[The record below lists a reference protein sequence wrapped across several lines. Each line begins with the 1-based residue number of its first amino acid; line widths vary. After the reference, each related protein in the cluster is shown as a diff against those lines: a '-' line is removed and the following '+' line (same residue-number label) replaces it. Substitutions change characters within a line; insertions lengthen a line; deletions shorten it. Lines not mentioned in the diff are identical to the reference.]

1 MSEENTVSSTSDD
14 KTQPIAK
21 QGGPEQ
27 SAESR
32 NATAALSEGVT
43 SRIDA
48 IKSGETDEPKSTSR
62 TKKNAQAQGAKEG
75 NAASEQA
82 SDRAAAPQAGQSYG
96 SKAGGQ
102 SRGAHDTQASR
113 AQTGAQPVPRSRTTH
128 QPAARPVPGAHET
141 APAQEAPRQGS
152 RRVKLTL
159 SQLDPWSVLKL
170 SFLVAI
176 AFGIALVVAVALL
189 WQIVDAI
196 GLWDQIN
203 QIGTDFNSGKPLPFL
218 EYFEFSKMLSYSVI
232 VAVLNVVII
241 TALGTLV
248 AFLYNIVASLLGGLK
263 VTLTDN

>member
-21 QGGPEQ
+21 QGGPDQ

-32 NATAALSEGVT
+32 TTALSEGVT

-48 IKSGETDEPKSTSR
+48 IKSGEGEAPKSTSR
-62 TKKNAQAQGAKEG
+62 TKKNAQAPGAPEANVG
-75 NAASEQA
+75 G
-82 SDRAAAPQAGQSYG
+82 GQSYG
-96 SKAGGQ
+96 GKSAGQ
-102 SRGAHDTQASR
+102 NRGANPGQPSSAPM
-113 AQTGAQPVPRSRTTH
+113 GAQPAPRSRTTH
-128 QPAARPVPGAHET
+128 QPAARPMPGAHDT
-141 APAQEAPRQGS
+141 APVQDAPRQGS

-159 SQLDPWSVLKL
+159 SQLDPWSVMKL

-189 WQIVDAI
+189 WQVVNSI
-196 GLWDQIN
+196 GLWDQVN
-203 QIGTDFNSGKPLPFL
+203 QIASDLNSGKPLPFM
-218 EYFEFSKMLSYSVI
+218 EYLEFSKMLSYSVI
-232 VAVLNVVII
+232 VAVLNVILI
-241 TALGTLV
+241 TALGTLF

>member
-32 NATAALSEGVT
+32 TTALSEGVT

-48 IKSGETDEPKSTSR
+48 IKSGEGDAPKSTSR
-62 TKKNAQAQGAKEG
+62 TKKNAQAPGTQEANVGG
-75 NAASEQA
+75 GQA
-82 SDRAAAPQAGQSYG
+82 SDHAAGPRGGQSYG
-96 SKAGGQ
+96 GKSAGQ
-102 SRGAHDTQASR
+102 NRGATPGQPSTAPM
-113 AQTGAQPVPRSRTTH
+113 GAQPAPRSRTTH
-128 QPAARPVPGAHET
+128 QPAARPMPGAHDT
-141 APAQEAPRQGS
+141 APVQEAPRQGS

-159 SQLDPWSVLKL
+159 SQLDPWSVMKL

-189 WQIVDAI
+189 WQVVNSI
-196 GLWDQIN
+196 GLWDQVN
-203 QIGTDFNSGKPLPFL
+203 QIASDLNSGKPLPFM
-218 EYFEFSKMLSYSVI
+218 EYLEFSKMLSYSVI
-232 VAVLNVVII
+232 VAVLNVILI
-241 TALGTLV
+241 TALGTLF

>member
-21 QGGPEQ
+21 QGGLEQ

-32 NATAALSEGVT
+32 NATDALSEGVT

-48 IKSGETDEPKSTSR
+48 IKSGEGEAPKSTSR
-62 TKKNAQAQGAKEG
+62 TKKNAQAPGAQEAHVG
-75 NAASEQA
+75 G
-82 SDRAAAPQAGQSYG
+82 GQSYG
-96 SKAGGQ
+96 GKSAGQ
-102 SRGAHDTQASR
+102 NRGANPGQPNGAPM
-113 AQTGAQPVPRSRTTH
+113 GAQPAPRSRTTH
-128 QPAARPVPGAHET
+128 QPAGRPVPGAHD
-141 APAQEAPRQGS
+141 AAQAQEVPRQGG

-159 SQLDPWSVLKL
+159 SQLDPWSVMKL

-241 TALGTLV
+241 TALGTLF

>member
-21 QGGPEQ
+21 QGGPDQ

-32 NATAALSEGVT
+32 TTALSEGVT

-48 IKSGETDEPKSTSR
+48 IKSGEGDAPKSTSR
-62 TKKNAQAQGAKEG
+62 TKKNAQAPGAQEANVG
-75 NAASEQA
+75 GGQA
-82 SDRAAAPQAGQSYG
+82 SDRAAGPRGGQSYG
-96 SKAGGQ
+96 GKSAGQ
-102 SRGAHDTQASR
+102 NRGANPGQPNGAPM
-113 AQTGAQPVPRSRTTH
+113 GAQPAPRSRTTH
-128 QPAARPVPGAHET
+128 QPAGRPVPGAHD
-141 APAQEAPRQGS
+141 AAQAQEVPRQGG

-159 SQLDPWSVLKL
+159 SQLDPWSVMKL

-232 VAVLNVVII
+232 VAVLNVILI
-241 TALGTLV
+241 TALGTLF

>member
-27 SAESR
+27 SAETR
-32 NATAALSEGVT
+32 NATDALSEGVT

-48 IKSGETDEPKSTSR
+48 IKSGESDEPKSSSR
-62 TKKNAQAQGAKEG
+62 TKKNAQAQGSNG
-75 NAASEQA
+75 GHGVGGQA
-82 SDRAAAPQAGQSYG
+82 SDRKADQTPAPSASKASQAG
-96 SKAGGQ
+96 
-102 SRGAHDTQASR
+102 ASR
-113 AQTGAQPVPRSRTTH
+113 TQRQGAQPLPKSRTTH
-128 QPAARPVPGAHET
+128 QPAGRPAPGAHD
-141 APAQEAPRQGS
+141 AAQAQEAPRQGG

-159 SQLDPWSVLKL
+159 SQLDPWSVMKL

-176 AFGIALVVAVALL
+176 AFGIALIIAVALL
-189 WQIVDAI
+189 WQIVDSI
-196 GLWDQIN
+196 GLWDQIY
-203 QIGTDFNSGKPLPFL
+203 QIGSDLNSGKPLPFM

-241 TALGTLV
+241 TALGTLF

>member
-32 NATAALSEGVT
+32 TAALSEGVT

-48 IKSGETDEPKSTSR
+48 IKSGEGDAQKSTSR
-62 TKKNAQAQGAKEG
+62 TKKNAQAPGAQEANG
-75 NAASEQA
+75 GG
-82 SDRAAAPQAGQSYG
+82 GQSYG
-96 SKAGGQ
+96 GKSAGQ
-102 SRGAHDTQASR
+102 NRGANPGQPSSAPM
-113 AQTGAQPVPRSRTTH
+113 GAQPAPRSRTTH
-128 QPAARPVPGAHET
+128 QPAARPMPGAHDT
-141 APAQEAPRQGS
+141 APVQEAPRQGS

-159 SQLDPWSVLKL
+159 SQLDPWSVMKL

-189 WQIVDAI
+189 WKVVDSI
-196 GLWDQIN
+196 GLWDQAN
-203 QIGTDFNSGKPLPFL
+203 QIASDLNSGKPLPFM
-218 EYFEFSKMLSYSVI
+218 EYLEFSKMLSYSVI
-232 VAVLNVVII
+232 VAVLNVILI
-241 TALGTLV
+241 TALGTLF

>member
-14 KTQPIAK
+14 NTQPIAK

-48 IKSGETDEPKSTSR
+48 IKSGESEEPKSSSR
-62 TKKNAQAQGAKEG
+62 TKKNAQQQGAHDAHG
-75 NAASEQA
+75 VGGQA
-82 SDRAAAPQAGQSYG
+82 SDHRSSQAPAPAGPQSG
-96 SKAGGQ
+96 T
-102 SRGAHDTQASR
+102 SRTQR
-113 AQTGAQPVPRSRTTH
+113 QGGAQPLPKSRTTH
-128 QPAARPVPGAHET
+128 QPAGRPASGNPAP
-141 APAQEAPRQGS
+141 APAQDAPRKG

-159 SQLDPWSVLKL
+159 SQLDPWSVMKL

-176 AFGIALVVAVALL
+176 AFGISLIVAVALL

-203 QIGTDFNSGKPLPFL
+203 QIGSDLNSGKPLPFM
-218 EYFEFSKMLSYSVI
+218 EYFEFSKMISYAVI
-232 VAVLNVVII
+232 VAGLNLVII
-241 TALGTLV
+241 TALGTLF

>member
-1 MSEENTVSSTSDD
+1 MSSTSDD

-82 SDRAAAPQAGQSYG
+82 SDRAAAPQAGQNYG

-102 SRGAHDTQASR
+102 SRG
-113 AQTGAQPVPRSRTTH
+113 
-128 QPAARPVPGAHET
+128 
-141 APAQEAPRQGS
+141 AQEAPRQGS

-176 AFGIALVVAVALL
+176 AFGISLVVAVALL

-241 TALGTLV
+241 TALGTLF

>member
-21 QGGPEQ
+21 QGGPDQ

-32 NATAALSEGVT
+32 TTALSEGVT

-48 IKSGETDEPKSTSR
+48 IKSGEGDAPKSTSR
-62 TKKNAQAQGAKEG
+62 TKKNTQAPGAPEANVG
-75 NAASEQA
+75 G
-82 SDRAAAPQAGQSYG
+82 GQSYG
-96 SKAGGQ
+96 GKSAGQ
-102 SRGAHDTQASR
+102 NRGASSGQPNSAPM
-113 AQTGAQPVPRSRTTH
+113 GAQPAPRSRTTH
-128 QPAARPVPGAHET
+128 QPAARPMPGAHDN
-141 APAQEAPRQGS
+141 APVQEAPRQGS

-159 SQLDPWSVLKL
+159 SQLDPWSVMKL

-189 WQIVDAI
+189 WQVVDSI
-196 GLWDQIN
+196 GLWDQAN
-203 QIGTDFNSGKPLPFL
+203 QIASDLNSGKPLPFM
-218 EYFEFSKMLSYSVI
+218 EYLEFSKMLSYSVI
-232 VAVLNVVII
+232 VAVLNVILI
-241 TALGTLV
+241 TALGTLF

>member
-32 NATAALSEGVT
+32 TTALSEGVT

-48 IKSGETDEPKSTSR
+48 IKSGEGDAPKSTSR
-62 TKKNAQAQGAKEG
+62 TKKD
-75 NAASEQA
+75 ASA
-82 SDRAAAPQAGQSYG
+82 
-96 SKAGGQ
+96 
-102 SRGAHDTQASR
+102 
-113 AQTGAQPVPRSRTTH
+113 GAQPAPRSRTTH
-128 QPAARPVPGAHET
+128 QPAARPMPGAHET

-159 SQLDPWSVLKL
+159 SQLDPWSVMKL

-189 WQIVDAI
+189 WQVVDAI
-196 GLWDQIN
+196 GLWDQAN
-203 QIGTDFNSGKPLPFL
+203 QIAADLNSGKPLPFM
-218 EYFEFSKMLSYSVI
+218 EYLEFSKMLSYSVI
-232 VAVLNVVII
+232 VAVLNVVLI
-241 TALGTLV
+241 TALGTLF

>member
-32 NATAALSEGVT
+32 TAALSEGVT

-48 IKSGETDEPKSTSR
+48 IKSGESDESKSSSR
-62 TKKNAQAQGAKEG
+62 TKKNAQAPGAPEANVG
-75 NAASEQA
+75 G
-82 SDRAAAPQAGQSYG
+82 GQSYG
-96 SKAGGQ
+96 GKSAGQ
-102 SRGAHDTQASR
+102 NRGASSGQPNGAPM
-113 AQTGAQPVPRSRTTH
+113 GAQPAPRSRTTH
-128 QPAARPVPGAHET
+128 QPAARPMPGSHDT
-141 APAQEAPRQGS
+141 APVQEAPRQGS

-159 SQLDPWSVLKL
+159 SQLDPWSVMKL

-189 WQIVDAI
+189 WQVVDAI
-196 GLWDQIN
+196 GLWDQAN
-203 QIGTDFNSGKPLPFL
+203 QIAADLNSGKALPFM
-218 EYFEFSKMLSYSVI
+218 EYLEFSKMLSYSVI
-232 VAVLNVVII
+232 VAVLNVILI
-241 TALGTLV
+241 TALGTLF

>member
-1 MSEENTVSSTSDD
+1 MSSTSDD

-32 NATAALSEGVT
+32 NATDALSEGVT

-48 IKSGETDEPKSTSR
+48 IKSGEGDEPKSSSR
-62 TKKNAQAQGAKEG
+62 TKKNAQAQGAKKG
-75 NAASEQA
+75 NAASGQA
-82 SDRAAAPQAGQSYG
+82 SDRKGDQTPSPSASKASQAGT
-96 SKAGGQ
+96 
-102 SRGAHDTQASR
+102 SRTQR
-113 AQTGAQPVPRSRTTH
+113 QGAQPLPKSRTTH
-128 QPAARPVPGAHET
+128 QPAGRPVPGAHDA
-141 APAQEAPRQGS
+141 APAQEVPRQGG

-159 SQLDPWSVLKL
+159 SQLDPWSVMKL

-176 AFGIALVVAVALL
+176 AFGIALIIAVALL

-196 GLWDQIN
+196 GLWDQIH
-203 QIGTDFNSGKPLPFL
+203 QIGSDLNSGKPLPFM

-232 VAVLNVVII
+232 VSVLNVVII
-241 TALGTLV
+241 TALGTLF

>member
-21 QGGPEQ
+21 QGGPDQ

-32 NATAALSEGVT
+32 TTALSEGVT

-48 IKSGETDEPKSTSR
+48 IKSGEGDAPKSTSR
-62 TKKNAQAQGAKEG
+62 TKKNAQAPGAPEANVG
-75 NAASEQA
+75 G
-82 SDRAAAPQAGQSYG
+82 GQSYG
-96 SKAGGQ
+96 GKSAGQ
-102 SRGAHDTQASR
+102 NRGANPGQPNSAPM
-113 AQTGAQPVPRSRTTH
+113 GAQPAPRSRTTH
-128 QPAARPVPGAHET
+128 QPAARPMPGAHDT
-141 APAQEAPRQGS
+141 APVQDAPRQGS

-159 SQLDPWSVLKL
+159 SQLDPWSVMKL

-189 WQIVDAI
+189 WQVVNSI
-196 GLWDQIN
+196 GLWDQVN
-203 QIGTDFNSGKPLPFL
+203 QIASDLNSGKPLPFM
-218 EYFEFSKMLSYSVI
+218 EYLEFSKMLSYSVI
-232 VAVLNVVII
+232 VAVLNVILI
-241 TALGTLV
+241 TALGTLF

>member
-21 QGGPEQ
+21 QGGPDQ

-32 NATAALSEGVT
+32 TTALSEGVT

-48 IKSGETDEPKSTSR
+48 IKSGEGDAPKSTSR
-62 TKKNAQAQGAKEG
+62 TKKNAQAPGAQEANVG
-75 NAASEQA
+75 G
-82 SDRAAAPQAGQSYG
+82 GQSYG
-96 SKAGGQ
+96 GKSAGQ
-102 SRGAHDTQASR
+102 NRGANPGQPNSAPM
-113 AQTGAQPVPRSRTTH
+113 GAQPAPRSRTTH
-128 QPAARPVPGAHET
+128 QPAARPMPGARDT
-141 APAQEAPRQGS
+141 APVQDAPRQGS

-159 SQLDPWSVLKL
+159 SQLDPWSVMKL

-189 WQIVDAI
+189 WQVVDSI
-196 GLWDQIN
+196 GLWDQAN
-203 QIGTDFNSGKPLPFL
+203 QIASDLNSGKPLPFM
-218 EYFEFSKMLSYSVI
+218 EYLEFSKMLSYSVI
-232 VAVLNVVII
+232 VAVLNVILI
-241 TALGTLV
+241 TALGTLF

>member
-21 QGGPEQ
+21 QGGPDQ

-32 NATAALSEGVT
+32 TTALSEGVT

-48 IKSGETDEPKSTSR
+48 IKSGEGEAPKSTSR
-62 TKKNAQAQGAKEG
+62 TKKNAQAPGAPEANVG
-75 NAASEQA
+75 G
-82 SDRAAAPQAGQSYG
+82 GQSYG
-96 SKAGGQ
+96 GKSAGQ
-102 SRGAHDTQASR
+102 NRGANPGQPSSAPV
-113 AQTGAQPVPRSRTTH
+113 GAQPAPRSRTTH
-128 QPAARPVPGAHET
+128 QPAARPMPGAHDT
-141 APAQEAPRQGS
+141 APVQDAPRQGS

-159 SQLDPWSVLKL
+159 SQLDPWSVMKL

-189 WQIVDAI
+189 WQVVNSI
-196 GLWDQIN
+196 GLWDQVN
-203 QIGTDFNSGKPLPFL
+203 QIASDLNSGKPLPFM
-218 EYFEFSKMLSYSVI
+218 EYLEFSKMLSYSVI
-232 VAVLNVVII
+232 VAVLNVILI
-241 TALGTLV
+241 TALGTLF